1 MWSCVTAIYID
12 TARKNEDGREPS
24 EGGLSEE
31 HFQVVVT
38 IRNQLGLHARAATRF
53 VQLASKYPCEVTVT
67 KDGQRVN
74 GKSIM
79 GVLMLVASCGTDIA
93 IETSGSRA
101 GEAGAALL
109 ALVESRFGEER

>member
-1 MWSCVTAIYID
+1 MWSCAIAIYID
-12 TARKNEDGREPS
+12 TAQRNDGREPS

-31 HFQVVVT
+31 RFQVVVT

-53 VQLASKYPCEVTVT
+53 VQLASKYPCEVSVT
-67 KDGQRVN
+67 KDGQKVN

-93 IETSGSRA
+93 IEASGSGA
-101 GEAGAALL
+101 EEAGAALV
-109 ALVESRFGEER
+109 ALVESKFGEER

>member
-1 MWSCVTAIYID
+1 
-12 TARKNEDGREPS
+12 
-24 EGGLSEE
+24 LSEE

-53 VQLASKYPCEVTVT
+53 VQLASKFPCEVNVS

-79 GVLMLVASCGTDIA
+79 GVLMLVASVGSDIA
-93 IETSGSRA
+93 IETRGQQA
-101 GEAGAALL
+101 EEAGRAL
-109 ALVESRFGEER
+109 AELVESKFGEER

>member
-1 MWSCVTAIYID
+1 VS
-12 TARKNEDGREPS
+12 
-24 EGGLSEE
+24 SEE

-53 VQLASKYPCEVTVT
+53 VQLASKYPCEVAVT

-79 GVLMLVASCGTDIA
+79 GVLMLVASMGTDIA
-93 IETSGSRA
+93 IETRGQRA
-101 GEAGAALL
+101 QEAGQALA
-109 ALVESRFGEER
+109 ALVESKFGEEK